1 VVRIISG
8 ECKGRRLKTLKG
20 STVRPTSDRAKETL
34 FNLLTD
40 RVPGC
45 RFLDLFSGTGSIG
58 LEAASRGAEQVLL
71 VESNAAVL
79 KLLDENV
86 EHCHVS
92 DRVTIHKGDA
102 RESLRLFSLQEQTF
116 DLVFLDPPYNDHSAY
131 GLIQEIGER
140 GLLNEDGWVIVEHDR
155 HHKLPD
161 AYGKLLRVR
170 SRRVG
175 DTVFSFYGGNIEG

>member
-1 VVRIISG
+1 VIRIISG

-71 VESNAAVL
+71 VEYNAAVL